1 MAGRFVLRR
10 SGTQFNFI
18 LQAEGNFET
27 LLVSEPY
34 KAKASAENGIAS
46 VKTNAPID
54 GRYDKRMSSKQ
65 QPYFVL
71 KGGNGEIIGT
81 SEMYSSTA
89 ARDKGISAVK
99 ANAPGAKTVDET

>member
-10 SGTQFNFI
+10 SGAKFNFI

-27 LLVSEPY
+27 LLVSESY
-34 KAKASAENGIAS
+34 ESKASAEKGIAS

-54 GRYDKRMSSKQ
+54 ARYDKRTSTKD

-71 KGGNGEIIGT
+71 KGGNGEIIGN
-81 SEMYSSTA
+81 SQMYSSPA

-99 ANAPGAKTVDET
+99 ENAPGAKTVDET